1 MQWLMR
7 LCNLLGKLLLLS
19 SAITLLAACM
29 TQPQLITGVSNTRT
43 ADALH
48 SWQARGRIGINAA
61 QQSGSGG
68 FTWAQ
73 QAALSEVQLRGPVG
87 IGAFSLSLDGSAL
100 TIRGSDGTQYDAD
113 AALHELQLRL
123 GTPLPVASLRYWLLG
138 LAAPGEPRWLD
149 DQHNQLEQDG
159 WQVTYEAWATR
170 GELRLPVR
178 LSLTRADARIR
189 IVVQSWN
196 LDS

>member
-1 MQWLMR
+1 MPWLMR
-7 LCNLLGKLLLLS
+7 LCKLLVLS

-29 TQPQLITGVSNTRT
+29 TQPQPQIITGVSNARSAYT
-43 ADALH
+43 LH
-48 SWQARGRIGINAA
+48 RWQARGRIGINAA

-73 QAALSEVQLRGPVG
+73 QAELSEVQLRGPVG
-87 IGAFSLSLDGSAL
+87 IGAFSLSLDGSVL
-100 TIRGSDGTQYDAD
+100 TIRGSDGAYYDAD
-113 AALHELQLRL
+113 AALDELQLRL

-159 WQVTYEAWATR
+159 WQVTYEVWTTR

-178 LSLTRADARIR
+178 LALTRADARIR